1 MTDREY
7 LGRIIKQARE
17 EKGWTQQELADE
29 MDIDLRTVRKVEDG
43 KGNPL
48 ATVLASYIYLLEI
61 SPNILF
67 RMEPCEEGVLMDRL
81 FRQLLSLKP
90 EQIKMVCDSA
100 QYVRKW
106 RDNHP
111 NVMTL
116 QDYFDMVNKEES
128 NE

>member
-48 ATVLASYIYLLEI
+48 ATVLASYIYLPI
-61 SPNILF
+61 N
-67 RMEPCEEGVLMDRL
+67 
-81 FRQLLSLKP
+81 
-90 EQIKMVCDSA
+90 
-100 QYVRKW
+100 
-106 RDNHP
+106 
-111 NVMTL
+111 
-116 QDYFDMVNKEES
+116 
-128 NE
+128 